1 MKYFDVFISHS
12 GAVPWHKELARQ
24 ISTACYLNQK
34 IPWFD
39 ENYLRYGHELSDQL
53 IQGVNDSK
61 QFLLL
66 WSKEASASKFVEIEY
81 EAALSK
87 LAMGDEMKIVVVRLD
102 DAPLPDSLKENKWID
117 WNHERPL
124 ISLQE
129 IATALE
135 FANLH
140 LILNEIGAFG
150 NYLNYDSQTHFTL
163 LLNQA
168 TLLRIFGMFK
178 VMLYNTAHFGHEVE
192 LRDSLKKLLETNT
205 ARAFVSWPLGVIPLG
220 DGRYE
225 IIKPNRMRI
234 AVDPVFDPVPFGLT
248 PRILESSEVHCV
260 FDFLDGFGEQVQY
273 LVPFNYSLS
282 FDAEM

>member
-1 MKYFDVFISHS
+1 MNFFDVFISHS
-12 GAVPWHKELARQ
+12 GVVPWHKELARQ
-24 ISTACYLNQK
+24 LSTVCYLNQK

-39 ENYLRYGHELSDQL
+39 ENYLRYGRELKDQL
-53 IQGVNDSK
+53 IEGVNHSK

-66 WSKEASASKFVEIEY
+66 WSREACASEFVEIEY
-81 EAALSK
+81 GAALAK
-87 LAMGDEMKIVVVRLD
+87 LATGDEMKIVVVRLD
-102 DAPLPDSLKENKWID
+102 DAPLPDSLRENKWID
-117 WNHERPL
+117 WNHDRPL

-129 IATALE
+129 ITTALE
-135 FANLH
+135 FANVH
-140 LILNEIGAFG
+140 LILNEIGAFN
-150 NYLNYDSQTHFTL
+150 NYPKYDSQTHFTL

-178 VMLYNTAHFGHEVE
+178 ALLHNTAYSGHEVE
-192 LRDSLKKLLETNT
+192 LRDSLKKLLDTNT
-205 ARAFVSWPLGVIPLG
+205 ARAFVNWPMGVIPLG

-260 FDFLDGFGEQVQY
+260 FEFLDGFGEQVQY

-282 FDAEM
+282 FDAEI

>member
-24 ISTACYLNQK
+24 ISTACYLNQ

-282 FDAEM
+282 FDAEI